1 VILAYARTSTLKQAG
16 PDKTTIAEQLA
27 KCKAIASLRGQ
38 AGKYDFQTYTDAGVS
53 GSTPLHE
60 RPGGKEL
67 LDAVKPGDIVIA
79 AKMDRLFRSA
89 SDALSTIERFK
100 KQKIGLILCDMSVE
114 PVADS
119 PAATMFFSML
129 AAFAQF
135 ERERIRERIADGKR
149 AKRERGGHTGGP
161 VPFGYRKIGEG
172 PKAILVRNEAEE
184 EHVRAARWFRDQ
196 ARGRGPARIARL
208 MADEG
213 MLGRDGQPYTRLA
226 VWRMLKRL
234 PAQSHV
240 PGQPDRLQME
250 NVFNG

>member
-1 VILAYARTSTLKQAG
+1 VICAYARTSTLKQAG

-27 KCKAIASLRGQ
+27 KCKAIAGLRGS

-53 GSTPLHE
+53 GSTPLSE
-60 RPGGKEL
+60 RPGGKDL
-67 LDAVKPGDIVIA
+67 LAAVKPGDIVIA

-89 SDALSTIERFK
+89 SDALATIERFK

-119 PAATMFFSML
+119 PAATMFFNML

-161 VPFGYRKIGEG
+161 VPYGWRKVGEG
-172 PKAILVRNEAEE
+172 TRAVLVRNEAEE
-184 EHVRAARWFRDQ
+184 EHARAARWFRDQ
-196 ARGRGPARIARL
+196 ARARGPTRIAEL
-208 MADEG
+208 MSHEG
-213 MLGRDGQPYTRLA
+213 MLGRDGKPYTALA
-226 VWRMLKRL
+226 VWRMLKRGKHASGL
-234 PAQSHV
+234 EQTH
-240 PGQPDRLQME
+240 
-250 NVFNG
+250 